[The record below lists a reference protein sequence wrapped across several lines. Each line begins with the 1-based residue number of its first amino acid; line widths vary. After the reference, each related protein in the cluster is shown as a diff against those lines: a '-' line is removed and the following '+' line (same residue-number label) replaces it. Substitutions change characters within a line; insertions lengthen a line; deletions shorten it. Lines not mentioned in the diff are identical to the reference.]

1 MEEEERQSF
10 RTVVSESSQEFLGSW
25 KVSGRQYGKQWRQ
38 PRESIEEDFH
48 TFEMI
53 RIQRGSGGLEGFEV
67 SNGVWQGLRGPL
79 SSRLSAPHAGRRG
92 DHRNPQEMHS
102 VS

>member
-1 MEEEERQSF
+1 METAQ
-10 RTVVSESSQEFLGSW
+10 
-25 KVSGRQYGKQWRQ
+25 
-38 PRESIEEDFH
+38 ESIEEDFH

-67 SNGVWQGLRGPL
+67 SNGVWQGLRGLLAQGCLHLMVPMEE
-79 SSRLSAPHAGRRG
+79 G